1 MFYLHPALIWA
12 IALCCLCALV
22 RLIFP
27 FGKMHPQNKE
37 LVEIYLIFRLQ
48 LYFCTFAFYLK
59 GVKGSIK
66 QMISLVPMADLSP
79 KLHSTAVSVFV
90 IDVES
95 GRNQERH
102 VYNKSATLNLDALA
116 KEGFMSLG
124 ETDADLLEK
133 TDSLTNLLVCDGKN

>member
-1 MFYLHPALIWA
+1 MFGCWTDSIERSSEAQERSMFYLHPALIWA
-12 IALCCLCALV
+12 IALCCLCAL
-22 RLIFP
+22 
-27 FGKMHPQNKE
+27 
-37 LVEIYLIFRLQ
+37 